1 MSAMEAVPMHE
12 TSDATGAALAA
23 ELRAP
28 ARLLEYKWGSFVAF
42 PAHTTIALIDSPPVV
57 EVPGSPYYCHGLIG
71 WKGRW
76 LPLLDLNVLLR
87 AYPEPGAPA
96 SGHVLVLAYQ
106 EAPGRPLEYG
116 AVCARLLVRM
126 IEVADSQRCE
136 LPRDSDLW
144 PWVSLSCFEH
154 EGHAVP
160 VLDTRCLFAQ
170 PPP

>member
-1 MSAMEAVPMHE
+1 M
-12 TSDATGAALAA
+12 
-23 ELRAP
+23 
-28 ARLLEYKWGSFVAF
+28 
-42 PAHTTIALIDSPPVV
+42 V
-57 EVPGSPYYCHGLIG
+57 EVPGAPYYCRGLIG
-71 WKGRW
+71 WQGRW
-76 LPLLDLNVLLR
+76 LPLLDLNALLR
-87 AYPEPGAPA
+87 AYPEREAPA

-126 IEVADSQRCE
+126 IEVADSQRCD
-136 LPRDSDLW
+136 LPQDSDLW

>member
-1 MSAMEAVPMHE
+1 MDAVLMHE
-12 TSDATGAALAA
+12 TTEAA
-23 ELRAP
+23 EAAPAPAEPRAP

-42 PAHTTIALIDSPPVV
+42 PAHTTVALIDSPPVV
-57 EVPGSPYYCHGLIG
+57 EVPGAPYYCCGLIG
-71 WKGRW
+71 WQGRW
-76 LPLLDLNVLLR
+76 LPLLDLNALLR
-87 AYPEPGAPA
+87 AYPEREAPA

>member
-1 MSAMEAVPMHE
+1 MDAVLMHE
-12 TSDATGAALAA
+12 TTEAAEAAPVPA

-42 PAHTTIALIDSPPVV
+42 PAHTTIALLDSPRVID
-57 EVPGSPYYCHGLIG
+57 VPGAPYYCKGLIG
-71 WKGRW
+71 WQGRW
-76 LPLLDLNVLLR
+76 LPLLDLNALLR
-87 AYPEPGAPA
+87 AYPEREAPA

-116 AVCARLLVRM
+116 AVCARLLVQM

-136 LPRDSDLW
+136 LPQDSDLW

-170 PPP
+170 PPA

>member
-1 MSAMEAVPMHE
+1 M
-12 TSDATGAALAA
+12 DAALMHDTPDAAEAAPAAA

-42 PAHTTIALIDSPPVV
+42 PAHTTIALLDDPPVV
-57 EVPGSPYYCHGLIG
+57 EVPGSPYYCRGLVG
-71 WKGRW
+71 WQGRR
-76 LPLLDLNVLLR
+76 LPLLDLNALLR
-87 AYPEPGAPA
+87 AYPEPEAPA
-96 SGHVLVLAYQ
+96 PGHVLVLAYQ

-170 PPP
+170 PQP